1 MQNIQHEGEHL
12 IMELEHWEKNHSEA
26 YSDICKSLKNIRG
39 IFVAYNS
46 NIDAIKHIEKDDFD
60 KLLKNVNLEN
70 VKHRSMSFPRVIKD
84 PDDLMARLVI
94 AMRDGKAA
102 EVPTYSTD
110 VHEWLTNHIDFDN
123 AYMGGQAG
131 IISNF
136 LANIDIKNIV
146 TYVPWLSKEQAEYF
160 TNSKN
165 LLYPVVENS
174 KLTFKHPINAYNP
187 EYEPKV
193 NWIME
198 FSKGLEVQYGEEE
211 FVVPRDD
218 RLILSSRPTWLRI
231 DMSKELYEQL
241 PELGKNVDGAILSGY
256 QMIKENYEDGSTYH
270 DYVKKSVDAIKRLK
284 DGNPDIRIHVEFTS
298 IQDKFIRE
306 RILKDIVSQHV
317 HSLGLDTIEVANAL
331 NVLDYEELAYAVIN
345 KTEKGISALYEGA
358 VRLLYE
364 LELERVHVHSLGY
377 FICVVKNTHPVDIE
391 DHRNALLFAS
401 TASAAKAKIGNIKSV
416 DDIKTGLE
424 TPVSDKGYNHLQE
437 LAKYLEKEGIC
448 LTKEC
453 EKGYIRT
460 PYHDVIII
468 PTKVVENPVATVGI
482 GDIIS
487 ASAFAAV
494 LAKMK

>member
-1 MQNIQHEGEHL
+1 
-12 IMELEHWEKNHSEA
+12 
-26 YSDICKSLKNIRG
+26 
-39 IFVAYNS
+39 
-46 NIDAIKHIEKDDFD
+46 
-60 KLLKNVNLEN
+60 
-70 VKHRSMSFPRVIKD
+70 
-84 PDDLMARLVI
+84 
-94 AMRDGKAA
+94 
-102 EVPTYSTD
+102 
-110 VHEWLTNHIDFDN
+110 
-123 AYMGGQAG
+123 MGGQAG